1 MLLLLAIAI
10 LSAAVLA
17 GGWLGAQVLML
28 EEPQPSGVNWRGLAH
43 GATALAGFAVLVLAL
58 RYGAPTARAIRMGA
72 GPFGLFA
79 GGLVAFAAL
88 AGLTMLAFQI
98 RRRPIPLALIA
109 GHGLLG
115 ITGYTLLVTY
125 LTMLY

>member
-1 MLLLLAIAI
+1 MLLLSAIAI
-10 LSAAVLA
+10 LGIAVTA

-28 EEPQPSGVNWRGLAH
+28 DEKQPVGVGWRGLAH
-43 GATALAGFAVLVLAL
+43 GATALAGFALLVLAL
-58 RYGAPTARAIRMGA
+58 RSGAPTARALRMGA
-72 GPFGLFA
+72 GPFGIFSGALIA
-79 GGLVAFAAL
+79 GAAL
-88 AGLTMLAFQI
+88 AGLTMLLLQI
-98 RRRPIPLALIA
+98 RRRPIPPGLIA

>member
-1 MLLLLAIAI
+1 MLLLSAIAI
-10 LSAAVLA
+10 LGIAVIA
-17 GGWLGAQVLML
+17 GGWLGAKVLML
-28 EEPQPSGVNWRGLAH
+28 DEPQPSYVNWRGLAH
-43 GATALAGFAVLVLAL
+43 GGTALAGFVVLVLAL

-72 GPFGLFA
+72 GPFGIVSGA
-79 GGLVAFAAL
+79 LVAGAAL
-88 AGLTMLAFQI
+88 AGLTMLLFQI
-98 RRRPIPLALIA
+98 RRRPIPLGLVA